1 MKLKFIEQQY
11 QTDAVN
17 SIIDIFEGC
26 QIKESLFTVD
36 ISKSNKGM
44 FTGEGYEYELGH
56 ANKCTIGDIEMLDN
70 VRKIQ
75 EQNNIKKTT

>member
-26 QIKESLFTVD
+26 QRKDSLFTVD
-36 ISKSNKGM
+36 ISSSNNGI
-44 FTGEGYEYELGH
+44 F
-56 ANKCTIGDIEMLDN
+56 
-70 VRKIQ
+70 
-75 EQNNIKKTT
+75 